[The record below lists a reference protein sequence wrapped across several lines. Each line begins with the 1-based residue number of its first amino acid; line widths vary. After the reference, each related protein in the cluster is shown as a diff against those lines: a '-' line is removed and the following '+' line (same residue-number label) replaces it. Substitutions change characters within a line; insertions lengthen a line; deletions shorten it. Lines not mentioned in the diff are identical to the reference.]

1 MAGARRIPGLVVAAG
16 GLILLAAVL
25 GLGIRAWDIWVV
37 EGLGRLDFTSP
48 PGLVLFGLL
57 AGAGAFFSPCA
68 FALFPGYVSYQLALL
83 ADGGVSR
90 LGRISR
96 AVVLGGACG
105 AGGIAFFLTVG
116 LLLSLVA
123 WPLGW
128 LLVNLKPVL
137 AVLIVLMGILLL
149 AGRSPGGGQVG
160 SLATRL
166 VLPTPKPSTGS
177 AGAMFAYGAVYG
189 LASTACTLPV
199 YVSIVVLP
207 LGSGQIGAALLTFGS
222 FALAM
227 AALMV
232 GTALVVGLSGN
243 ALLTGLRA
251 SAPWIVRAAGVVL
264 IIVGI
269 YEGYFFFKTGM

>member
-1 MAGARRIPGLVVAAG
+1 
-16 GLILLAAVL
+16 
-25 GLGIRAWDIWVV
+25 
-37 EGLGRLDFTSP
+37 
-48 PGLVLFGLL
+48 
-57 AGAGAFFSPCA
+57 
-68 FALFPGYVSYQLALL
+68 
-83 ADGGVSR
+83 
-90 LGRISR
+90 
-96 AVVLGGACG
+96 
-105 AGGIAFFLTVG
+105 
-116 LLLSLVA
+116 
-123 WPLGW
+123 
-128 LLVNLKPVL
+128 
-137 AVLIVLMGILLL
+137 
-149 AGRSPGGGQVG
+149 
-160 SLATRL
+160 
-166 VLPTPKPSTGS
+166 
-177 AGAMFAYGAVYG
+177 MFAYGAVYG

-243 ALLTGLRA
+243 ALLTGLLA